1 MRSHL
6 VLLLL
11 LNYLTVV
18 LAGSWTALREPAST
32 EAHPYVH
39 SVECQRQ
46 NYLRLD
52 CFDDCNGQ
60 QLLATRLPKG
70 MTDQTDDGLS
80 LKMLDC
86 HLPAA
91 ALPLLPPPASYAHCE
106 TVLFRLPSASVIT
119 VLLPVVGPPPETS
132 LAFAC

>member
-1 MRSHL
+1 MRTAL

-18 LAGSWTALREPAST
+18 LAGSWTALRAPAPT
-32 EAHPYVH
+32 EAHPYAH
-39 SVECQRQ
+39 SAECQRQ

-52 CFDDCNGQ
+52 CFDACNGQ
-60 QLLATRLPKG
+60 QLLATKLPKG
-70 MTDQTDDGLS
+70 MTDQTDDSLS

-91 ALPLLPPPASYAHCE
+91 ALPIPPPAVFAHSE
-106 TVLFRLPSASVIT
+106 QVLFRLPSASVIT
-119 VLLPVVGPPPETS
+119 ILLPVVGPPPETS